1 MLHLPIPRSHLAE
14 LHDVIRGPY
23 RARSRC
29 AVMSSDHRVL
39 VESSSW
45 LVDGQVELDV
55 TAAVTRSAAV
65 TLLDPDG
72 RAGLDSDAPLDGSI
86 SLDRFIQ
93 LRRDIWL
100 PAAQS
105 WASIPLFTGPV
116 SGVNRSGPT
125 ISVEA
130 QGKELLALQPAWL
143 PATWKAGTKRVDVI
157 EDLMRRRAG
166 EFAFNLPSGWGAR
179 LGRDWSVVRR
189 IGDEN
194 HTVWARAQAQARV
207 MGAQLFYDARG
218 VLRIR
223 KMPVKPLWH
232 VDASDLADAP
242 TVAQRSS
249 DIVNTVIF
257 TGGTPKGGKTP
268 LVVERSLDD
277 LPGSHPWSPSRLGR
291 RGVGRRIPEEI
302 EDSSVVTKKAAI
314 AAAERQLKTH
324 ERGSVEMSAT
334 MLPVHFLE
342 PYDLLT
348 VDVAGTTVSTRLHK
362 ATWPLGSDMMSFGYL
377 RSYRPKTLT
386 RGRR

>member
-1 MLHLPIPRSHLAE
+1 MLHLPVPRSHLAE
-14 LHDVIRGPY
+14 LHDVVRGSY

-29 AVMSSDHRVL
+29 AVMTSDHRVL

-45 LVDGQVELDV
+45 LLDGQVELDV
-55 TAAVTRSAAV
+55 TADVTRSAAV

-86 SLDRFIQ
+86 GLDRFIQ

-100 PAAQS
+100 PAAQT
-105 WASIPLFTGPV
+105 WVSIPLFTGPV
-116 SGVNRSGPT
+116 SGVTRNGPT

-143 PATWKAGTKRVDVI
+143 PITWKASAKRVDVI

-194 HTVWARAQAQARV
+194 HTVWARAKSQAKT
-207 MGAQLFYDARG
+207 MGGQLFYDGRG
-218 VLRIR
+218 VLRLR
-223 KMPVKPLWH
+223 KMPVKPVWNVEADDL
-232 VDASDLADAP
+232 VDVP
-242 TVAQRSS
+242 TVSERSS
-249 DIVNTVIF
+249 DIVNTVVF

-268 LVVERSLDD
+268 IVVERSLDD
-277 LPGSHPWSPSRLGR
+277 LPASHPWSPTRLGR

-348 VDVAGTTVSTRLHK
+348 VDVAGTTISTRLHK
-362 ATWPLGSDMMSFGYL
+362 ATWSLGGEAMSFGYL
-377 RSYRPKTLT
+377 RSYRPKALA